1 MQPLTKEE
9 RRATCVHEAGHAII
23 HALGGDFIY
32 RVAVAPEGATDWQVE
47 GRKGGILTDLWGM
60 CSPSD
65 LSYPFPL
72 AFMTW
77 DEDEWAYRT
86 NRAGFTA
93 MLKDLDRQAREQGM
107 RVGMLAH
114 QRNAL
119 RRHLFGALAGPI
131 AEALHM
137 GEDSHD
143 ATFPDG
149 WHDEGHDI
157 SKAAAYASLLP
168 WRNEYEHAQELTEQ
182 TLLRPDVWGMVL
194 RLADELE
201 RVGNIEDGIEAF
213 LPAPVPNWPPSP
225 RARQDRPFVVRPF
238 GD

>member
-1 MQPLTKEE
+1 MQPLTKEY
-9 RRATCVHEAGHAII
+9 RRAVCVHEAGHAII

-47 GRKGGILTDLWGM
+47 GRKGGILTDLWGV

-65 LSYPFPL
+65 LGMVTI
-72 AFMTW
+72 FMKW

-86 NRAGFTA
+86 
-93 MLKDLDRQAREQGM
+93 DRTRFNDVYKGLERQLREQGK
-107 RVGMLAH
+107 RPGVLAH

-143 ATFPDG
+143 ATYPDG

-157 SKAAAYASLLP
+157 SKAIAYASLLP

-182 TLLRPDVWGMVL
+182 TLLRPDVWAMVL

-201 RVGNIEDGIEAF
+201 RVGNIEDGIDAY

-225 RARQDRPFVVRPF
+225 RARQNRPFEVRPF
-238 GD
+238 EYA

>member
-9 RRATCVHEAGHAII
+9 RRAVCVHEAGHAII

-32 RVAVAPEGATDWQVE
+32 RVAVAPEGATDWQIE
-47 GRKGGILTDLWGM
+47 GRKGGTLTDLWGM

-65 LSYPFPL
+65 LGMVTM
-72 AFMTW
+72 FMKW

-86 NRAGFTA
+86 DRTRFNDVH
-93 MLKDLDRQAREQGM
+93 KDLDRQAREQGM

-119 RRHLFGALAGPI
+119 RRHLFGVLAGPI

-157 SKAAAYASLLP
+157 SKAAAYAS
-168 WRNEYEHAQELTEQ
+168 Q
-182 TLLRPDVWGMVL
+182 
-194 RLADELE
+194 
-201 RVGNIEDGIEAF
+201 GNRTF
-213 LPAPVPNWPPSP
+213 MS
-225 RARQDRPFVVRPF
+225 
-238 GD
+238 

>member
-1 MQPLTKEE
+1 
-9 RRATCVHEAGHAII
+9 
-23 HALGGDFIY
+23 
-32 RVAVAPEGATDWQVE
+32 
-47 GRKGGILTDLWGM
+47 
-60 CSPSD
+60 
-65 LSYPFPL
+65 
-72 AFMTW
+72 
-77 DEDEWAYRT
+77 
-86 NRAGFTA
+86 
-93 MLKDLDRQAREQGM
+93 
-107 RVGMLAH
+107 
-114 QRNAL
+114 
-119 RRHLFGALAGPI
+119 
-131 AEALHM
+131 M

-201 RVGNIEDGIEAF
+201 RVGNIEDGIEAL